1 MYLKDMRRIAI
12 QMWKMNS
19 LRKCHPP
26 KKSLWRQMLE
36 QTHPAFRKLKF
47 QQNGI
52 WKRYIINLQL
62 FFSLVGIFLGG
73 YLCVQFRS
81 KQRVKIVYMTLS
93 PMFHG
98 PTAQEIMLYHQN
110 DTESWQEKLPQ
121 NWWFGYKVGPYQ
133 AYQGLFLLAINSV
146 VAPGTPIL

>member
-1 MYLKDMRRIAI
+1 MGFGK
-12 QMWKMNS
+12 
-19 LRKCHPP
+19 
-26 KKSLWRQMLE
+26 
-36 QTHPAFRKLKF
+36 
-47 QQNGI
+47 G
-52 WKRYIINLQL
+52 YIINLQL
-62 FFSLVGIFLGG
+62 FFSVVGIFGE

-121 NWWFGYKVGPYQ
+121 NWWFVQGWPLPGIPRVNFTSYKQCYRPRNTH
-133 AYQGLFLLAINSV
+133 FIR
-146 VAPGTPIL
+146 PFI